1 MKKII
6 LVFAVA
12 TTLFSCMGK
21 DEYVITGEAKGFEN
35 GKTVILETQ
44 EPNGGGLKAIDTVK
58 IENGKFEIKN
68 KVAEPAFYLLQLEGA
83 QGKIPFILEP
93 GKIKIEVYKD
103 SIQKSKVS
111 GTYSND
117 EYVSFNVDLVKIQKK
132 LYDFQ
137 TKNTTA
143 MNAAQQA
150 KDTTAIN
157 NLMREFTKIQQEV
170 GEASKTKY
178 LSYAETHPKSFITV
192 LIIEGMLNDPTA
204 DSKKFQ
210 TMYDNLE
217 DVLKNTKSGKAIK
230 AKLDQLKATAPAAPA
245 AAK

>member
-6 LVFAVA
+6 LLFAVVS
-12 TTLFSCMGK
+12 TLFSCMGK

-44 EPNGGGLKAIDTVK
+44 EANGGGLKAVDTVK

-68 KVAEPAFYLLQLEGA
+68 KVTEPAFYLLQLEGA
-83 QGKIPFILEP
+83 QGKIPFILEA
-93 GKIKIEVYKD
+93 GEIKVEVYKD

-111 GTYSND
+111 GTYSNE
-117 EYVSFNVDLVKIQKK
+117 EYVSFNAEVVKIQKK
-132 LYDFQ
+132 LFDFQ
-137 TKNTTA
+137 TKNTAA

-150 KDTTAIN
+150 KDSATIN
-157 NLMREFTKIQQEV
+157 SLMVEFTKIQKEV
-170 GEASKTKY
+170 GEASKAKY
-178 LSYAETHPKSFITV
+178 LSYAETHPKSFISV

-210 TMYDNLE
+210 GMYDNLE
-217 DVLKNTKSGKAIK
+217 DILKNTKSGKAIK
-230 AKLDQLKATAPAAPA
+230 AKLDQLKAVAPAPA